1 MSLSLSLYQTFSVFE
16 IFHNKKFWKNSN
28 QEICIF
34 YVLHH
39 PPPSP
44 YKTKHTN
51 QKKKIKKTQNKLAD
65 SDRANNNSLIAHISN
80 LPGFDA
86 SKARFVKQYS
96 TKSSLEKSALEIVP
110 TAAELMLP
118 WRRDRSYQ
126 SLGTCAKWNKKKN
139 YKNYKHNTKKQSH
152 HIFFIYLRIF
162 LRIFCN

>member
-1 MSLSLSLYQTFSVFE
+1 MYILCSSSSTTISIQKNKTYQ
-16 IFHNKKFWKNSN
+16 
-28 QEICIF
+28 
-34 YVLHH
+34 
-39 PPPSP
+39 P
-44 YKTKHTN
+44 
-51 QKKKIKKTQNKLAD
+51 KKKKSKNQTKLKLAD

-126 SLGTCAKWNKKKN
+126 SLGTCAKTKQNKK
-139 YKNYKHNTKKQSH
+139 YKHNTKRNPF
-152 HIFFIYLRIF
+152 HIFVKRIF
-162 LRIFCN
+162 YEYFESFLI

>member
-1 MSLSLSLYQTFSVFE
+1 MFFIIY
-16 IFHNKKFWKNSN
+16 HH
-28 QEICIF
+28 
-34 YVLHH
+34 LH
-39 PPPSP
+39 
-44 YKTKHTN
+44 TKQNIPT
-51 QKKKIKKTQNKLAD
+51 KKKIKNTKTQNKLAD

-126 SLGTCAKWNKKKN
+126 SLGTCAKRKK
-139 YKNYKHNTKKQSH
+139 KHNTKTNPF
-152 HIFFIYLRIF
+152 HIFFIYIYAFFTNILKF
-162 LRIFCN
+162 VYLY